1 MAKTRPIYAG
11 RRRLRAI
18 ERLWTTLERF
28 ITRLSDLA
36 EPMRPYNPLYHL
48 GTIEIFLLFVLIV
61 TGVYLTIF
69 YRPGSDRAYE
79 TVAAISA
86 TWLGSLSRGIHRY
99 ASDALILVAFIHAF
113 KMFVMDRFWGSR
125 WLAWASGWLLVLLFW
140 LTGTMGFFL
149 VWDQAAQWL
158 TEYAIDLFGGS
169 FALSF
174 LGAQAA
180 SRTFGFFV
188 IVLFLHVFIPLVLA
202 VAVLIHEM
210 RLARARY
217 WAPRWLMVIAALL
230 LVVIAILRPVVSAPP
245 ADMGRLI
252 APLHL
257 DWWYMGFLPLA
268 SWFGN
273 PVFWL
278 LSFLII
284 GLVIAL
290 PWLGRGQHLGPA
302 VVIPGN
308 CTGCALCARECPYDA
323 IEMAVRDDDSQFSS
337 LAVVKPNLCTGCG
350 VCVAACNDS
359 AIELTALHAA
369 VVRQDLRR
377 TLQQAS
383 QNGVNPVV
391 VFTCDRHA
399 AHHTLPALANAQAV
413 GAPDLTVDAIPLI
426 TAAAGNPPRSPGAA
440 LPARVQQGAWPDA
453 QGEARPVMTAVL
465 PCMGMLHPTWA
476 VETIE
481 AGASGAIMVTCP
493 SADCAY
499 REGPHW
505 SEERMKRRRTLRH
518 SNSHL
523 LELAPGSQA
532 EVGDFW
538 RRMVGGQ
545 IQARLTAASE
555 KSEARPGFAAVA
567 RSLIP
572 GVVLLLIVFLL
583 SLALNLPTG
592 AAYPQEARLRL
603 TINHSG
609 QLLAHS
615 QNLPPDVLAK
625 LPKGVDPAA
634 ILGGERF
641 PIGLRL
647 MVDGQSALDRNYRPR
662 GLRREGAIY
671 QMEDWWLPSG
681 PHRVEIQINDDNA
694 TWRTVFA
701 QNLDIAPGETKLL
714 NFDPAADAF
723 VVRE

>member
-1 MAKTRPIYAG
+1 MPKARLIYAG

-18 ERLWTTLERF
+18 ERVWTAIERP
-28 ITRLSDLA
+28 ITRLSALA
-36 EPMRPYNPLYHL
+36 EPLRPYNPFYHL
-48 GTIEIFLLFVLIV
+48 GTIEIFLLFVLIA
-61 TGVYLTIF
+61 TGVYLTIL
-69 YRPGSDRAYE
+69 YRPGSDRAYQS
-79 TVAAISA
+79 VAAISA
-86 TWLGSLSRGIHRY
+86 TWHGSIMRGAHRY
-99 ASDALILVAFIHAF
+99 ASDALILVAFLHAF
-113 KMFVMDRFWGSR
+113 KILVMDRFWGSR
-125 WLAWASGWLLVLLFW
+125 WLAWVSGWLLVVLFW

-149 VWDQAAQWL
+149 IWDQGAQWL

-188 IVLFLHVFIPLVLA
+188 IILFLHVFIPLLLA

-217 WAPRWLMVIAALL
+217 WSPRWLMVVATLL
-230 LVVIAILRPVVSAPP
+230 LIALAGLLPVASAAP
-245 ADMGRLI
+245 ADLGRLV
-252 APLHL
+252 APLRL
-257 DWWYMGFLPLA
+257 DWWYMGFLPLS
-268 SWFGN
+268 SWLGN
-273 PVFWL
+273 PLFWL
-278 LSFLII
+278 LSFAII
-284 GLVIAL
+284 GLFLAL

-302 VVIPGN
+302 QVIPSS

-323 IEMAVRDDDSQFSS
+323 IEMVTRDDETQFSS

-383 QNGVNPVV
+383 AGGVHPVV

-399 AHHTLPALANAQAV
+399 VHHTLPPLVDAHPV
-413 GAPDLTVDAIPLI
+413 GAADLALQSISLVAS
-426 TAAAGNPPRSPGAA
+426 GSQPRPQAQP
-440 LPARVQQGAWPDA
+440 LPARVQQGSWPDG
-453 QGEARPVMTAVL
+453 QGALQPVMTAVL

-499 REGPHW
+499 REGPEW
-505 SEERMKRRRTLRH
+505 TEDRMKRRRTLRH
-518 SNSHL
+518 GNAHL

-532 EVGDFW
+532 EVGALW
-538 RRMVGGQ
+538 RRMAAGKVQAEVSAVGEG
-545 IQARLTAASE
+545 
-555 KSEARPGFAAVA
+555 SEARPSFAAVA
-567 RSLIP
+567 RSLLP
-572 GVVLLLIVFLL
+572 GVALLLVVFLL
-583 SLALNLPTG
+583 SLAFNLPTA
-592 AAYPQEARLRL
+592 AAYPQQARLRL

-647 MVDGQSALDRNYRPR
+647 TVDGQPALDRSYRPR

-671 QMEDWWLPSG
+671 RMEDWWLAPG
-681 PHRVEIQINDDNA
+681 AHQVEIQISDDNA

-701 QNLDIAPGETKLL
+701 QSLDIAPGETRLL
-714 NFDPAADAF
+714 NFDPAVDAF
-723 VVRE
+723 VARE